1 LPYWV
6 WGKTMYLENV
16 RTQLAALDEPKIYEI
31 AVTTRDL
38 LVEAKKINKS
48 KRPAEVSETIENF
61 IEEKDISNLYLDGIL
76 LALDELY
83 PEGGKRALLG
93 EHLDGRQTWRNL
105 LIRVTKDIP
114 APLLEKY
121 IDDPHIIQELK
132 RLFITL
138 SKKCITDD
146 KDETLYMLKVLNR
159 IFITD
164 K

>member
-16 RTQLAALDEPKIYEI
+16 RTQLAALDQPKIYEI

-38 LVEAKKINKS
+38 LAEAKKIKKS
-48 KRPAEVSETIENF
+48 KRPAEVEDTIEIF
-61 IEEKDISNLYLDGIL
+61 IKDKDISILYLEGIL

-93 EHLDGRQTWRNL
+93 ERLDGRQTWRNL
-105 LIRVTKDIP
+105 FIRVTKDIP
-114 APLLEKY
+114 APQLEKY

-132 RLFITL
+132 RLFISL

-159 IFITD
+159 IFTTD

>member
-1 LPYWV
+1 
-6 WGKTMYLENV
+6 MYLENV
-16 RTQLAALDEPKIYEI
+16 RTQLASLDQPKKYEI
-31 AVTTRDL
+31 AVTTRNL
-38 LVEAKKINKS
+38 LAEAKKINKS
-48 KRPAEVSETIENF
+48 KRPAEVEDTIEIF
-61 IEEKDISNLYLDGIL
+61 IKDKDISILYLEGIL
-76 LALDELY
+76 LALDALY

-93 EHLDGRQTWRNL
+93 ERLDGRQTWRNL

-114 APLLEKY
+114 APQLDKY
-121 IDDPHIIQELK
+121 IDDPYIIQELK

-138 SKKCITDD
+138 SKKCLTDD